1 MEAYDGSADTA
12 PAVISLSGELD
23 AADATWADEI
33 DAALDAGARRLVI
46 DLLNVTFIDS
56 SVVRALIL
64 ARRRLAAGGWIHLVY
79 THHLISRVLQIC
91 GLADAFPQFTTVAA
105 ALRSAPTRV
114 AAHRS
119 AASGAEIERA
129 ETERAETA
137 RRFERRGDPL
147 SSSGRSGHD
156 ER

>member
-1 MEAYDGSADTA
+1 VEAYDGSADSA

-23 AADATWADEI
+23 AADASWADEI
-33 DAALDAGARRLVI
+33 ATALDAGCDRLVI

-56 SVVRALIL
+56 SVVRELIL
-64 ARRRLAAGGWIHLVY
+64 AQRRVGADGWIHLVY
-79 THHLISRVLQIC
+79 THHLISRVIQIC
-91 GLADAFPQFTTVAA
+91 GLADTFPQFTTVAGA
-105 ALRSAPTRV
+105 VRSAPTRT

-119 AASGAEIERA
+119 AASGAEMRRA
-129 ETERAETA
+129 QTERDDSV
-137 RRFERRGDPL
+137 RRLERSSDPL